1 MRRLLGVANMSA
13 YTLRQYIERFISNLP
28 EEKQG
33 KIKTH
38 FLGYGTEYKEEANVI
53 LVSGYQVFNENLTN
67 LLESNAVVFIIE
79 SPIILAQAKWR

>member
-38 FLGYGTEYKEEANVI
+38 F
-53 LVSGYQVFNENLTN
+53 
-67 LLESNAVVFIIE
+67 
-79 SPIILAQAKWR
+79 